1 MHACASLFRPLSA
14 INSIVSDGKLAAGAI
29 EIAIYVYKPSNGFNK
44 AVARRVMSA
53 LTAIADCSVNS
64 DRMKPSIS
72 GRLLPKLDMSWQ
84 RSELNACPYRKLKA
98 ADDRLRIG

>member
-1 MHACASLFRPLSA
+1 
-14 INSIVSDGKLAAGAI
+14 
-29 EIAIYVYKPSNGFNK
+29 
-44 AVARRVMSA
+44 MSA